1 MIKKLTALAFAI
13 CLLVPVGVAAQD
25 MPQPEVG
32 RDQQGGGDVQYKD
45 ETVYD
50 FDGDD
55 VTGSLIKPDG
65 EGIQGEQHGK
75 TSSLINIRSD
85 FIPEMLET
93 VEEL

>member
-1 MIKKLTALAFAI
+1 MLKKLVLLAGFAMM
-13 CLLVPVGVAAQD
+13 LVPMSAAAQD

-32 RDQQGGGDVQYKD
+32 RGQQGGDVQYKK

-50 FDGDD
+50 FEGDD

-65 EGIQGEQHGK
+65 ENITGNTHGK
-75 TSSLINIRSD
+75 TSNLIKIRSD
-85 FIPEMLET
+85 FIPEMLES

>member
-1 MIKKLTALAFAI
+1 MVKKLALIIIAVSFFI
-13 CLLVPVGVAAQD
+13 PVSVAAQD

-32 RDQQGGGDVQYKD
+32 RSQQGQGDVQYKE
-45 ETVYD
+45 ETTYD
-50 FDGDD
+50 FEGDD
-55 VTGSLIKPDG
+55 VTGSLIKPSG

-85 FIPEMLET
+85 FIPEMLKT

>member
-1 MIKKLTALAFAI
+1 MVKKLVGLAVAVCF
-13 CLLVPVGVAAQD
+13 LVPMGAAAQD

-32 RDQQGGGDVQYKD
+32 KGGQQGGDVQYKE
-45 ETVYD
+45 ETTYD
-50 FDGDD
+50 FQGDD

>member
-1 MIKKLTALAFAI
+1 MLKKLVVLVAVLSFMSPAL
-13 CLLVPVGVAAQD
+13 LAAQD

-32 RDQQGGGDVQYKD
+32 QEGEGGEQYEE

-55 VTGSLIKPDG
+55 VTGNLVKPDG
-65 EGIQGEQHGK
+65 EDVTAQTHGK
-75 TSSLINIRSD
+75 TSSLIKIRSD
-85 FIPEMLET
+85 FIPEMLES